1 MPKQLVNG
9 EYLLKFAKLH
19 CVFDHSL
26 SRAALIRAIQQA
38 EGNAGCFGTGGSCER
53 IDLNC
58 SWRGECVL
66 VSAACGDDRASPAG
80 FRPDPRP
87 ANYCWQGQT

>member
-1 MPKQLVNG
+1 MPNIVNG

-38 EGNAGCFGTGGSCER
+38 EGNVGCFGTGGECER
-53 IDLNC
+53 IDLKC
-58 SWRGECVL
+58 GWRGECL
-66 VSAACGDDRASPAG
+66 MTSASCGHDGASPTS
-80 FRPDPRP
+80 FRLDPRP
-87 ANYCWQGQT
+87 ASYHWQGQT